1 MSAREVILLGTS
13 SQVPTRAR
21 GHNALF
27 LRWDDLGIL
36 FDPGEGTQRQMLI
49 AGIAATQIT
58 HIAITHFHGDHCLG
72 LAAILQRIS
81 LDRVPHPVQ
90 ILYPESGQV
99 FFERL
104 RYSAIY
110 REASTLAPR
119 PIPDS
124 IRGLQ
129 EVWSREDLQL
139 FAAPLDHRVPCV
151 GYRLQERDGR
161 RMRPDLLRQAGVEG
175 PQVRA
180 LMDQGSLMLDGRRV
194 QLEEVSEPRHGQAF
208 ALVMDTRPCA
218 GAQRLAQGADLLVCE
233 STFQSSEAQEAHD
246 YQHMTAAQ
254 AATLAR
260 DAGAHSLV
268 LTHFSQR
275 YTSLDGFVAEAT
287 PIFENVIVG
296 PDFTR
301 VPVPPRPSHHGKPA
315 PSS

>member
-1 MSAREVILLGTS
+1 MSAREVVLLGTS

-81 LDRVPHPVQ
+81 LDRVPHPVE
-90 ILYPESGQV
+90 IVYPASGQV
-99 FFERL
+99 FFDRL
-104 RYSAIY
+104 RYAAIY
-110 REASTLAPR
+110 REASTLVPR
-119 PIPDS
+119 PLSPSGD
-124 IRGLQ
+124 GLQ
-129 EVWSREDLQL
+129 EVWSRDDVQL
-139 FAAPLDHRVPCV
+139 LAAPLDHRVECF
-151 GYRLQERDGR
+151 GYRLQERDSR
-161 RMRPDLLRQAGVEG
+161 RMRPDRLREAGVFG
-175 PQVRA
+175 PQVRE
-180 LMDQGSLMLDGRRV
+180 LIDQGSLEISGRTVR
-194 QLEEVSEPRHGQAF
+194 LEDVSEPRRGQAF
-208 ALVMDTRPCA
+208 ALVMDTRPCP
-218 GAQRLAQGADLLVCE
+218 GAERLAERADLLVSE
-233 STFQSSEAQEAHD
+233 STFQNSEAQEAHD

-260 DAGAHSLV
+260 DAGAHTLV

-275 YTSLDGFVAEAT
+275 YTTLDGFIAEAT
-287 PIFENVIVG
+287 PIFGNVIVG

-301 VPVPPRPSHHGKPA
+301 VPVPPRPPHDEGSA
-315 PSS
+315 